1 MYSRSLWGADKT
13 RFRIHG
19 ERTNCPVVSVDQW
32 KDDLPILDLGGR
44 RSSSPPFSWTRCQE
58 YTMGSVPE
66 DDSHCKVRSL
76 PSVSSPSNSHLG
88 FDGLTSKKQKIK
100 KSKIPWHRWTT
111 SCWLVFPPNGQLL
124 SVDLIVLCYLA
135 CFTSHSPKY
144 THFHPLHTYTASS
157 CFQCCWCNLERLP
170 QKLPHYFSKKKM
182 FWSFFLIP
190 GALLGLGGTHCG
202 PRNLHYFWGGHAA
215 RLVGS

>member
-1 MYSRSLWGADKT
+1 MTHTVKSGHFLLSAL
-13 RFRIHG
+13 
-19 ERTNCPVVSVDQW
+19 
-32 KDDLPILDLGGR
+32 LPIHTWAL
-44 RSSSPPFSWTRCQE
+44 
-58 YTMGSVPE
+58 MV
-66 DDSHCKVRSL
+66 SL
-76 PSVSSPSNSHLG
+76 A
-88 FDGLTSKKQKIK
+88 KKIIIIK
-100 KSKIPWHRWTT
+100 KSKIPWHWWTT

-144 THFHPLHTYTASS
+144 THFHPLHTYTANSS
-157 CFQCCWCNLERLP
+157 CFQCCWYNLERLP
-170 QKLPHYFSKKKM
+170 QKLPHHFSKKKM